1 VQENRLEHILRTIM
15 RPLGSIQILR
25 ALAAL
30 AVVLFHM
37 QGELAHRGFD
47 DPLPSLNVGAFGV
60 DLFFVISGFIMVY
73 SSGPFF
79 AQRVGGWRF
88 FTKRIIRIAPLY
100 WIFTTISAAIA
111 VALSRYPGH
120 ADYSMRHIAASYL
133 FFPAA
138 RPEDG
143 AMLPTCPT
151 GWTLNFEMFFY
162 VCFAFALQWR
172 RPVVVAAVCAAL
184 ALLIVAGFLVA
195 MPKPIAFLAN
205 PIIAEFCLG
214 MLLAQLFLSG
224 FQIAPVTAAV
234 LLLVGVAGALLYT
247 PYVDSHSGLRP
258 LAWGLSALAIV
269 AASILYKATLNGL
282 VARALETLGDA
293 SYSLYLVHTALFI
306 SIYTVLSK
314 FIDLHRIPAFLYG
327 IGLVGASVVA
337 ALGVYKWI
345 ELPIT
350 RHLNRLYKPSR
361 EKGSALE
368 SGLLPR

>member
-1 VQENRLEHILRTIM
+1 M
-15 RPLGSIQILR
+15 RSLGSIQILR

-37 QGELAHRGFD
+37 QGELGHRGFD
-47 DPLPSLNVGAFGV
+47 NPLPSLNVGAFGV

-73 SSGPFF
+73 SSGQFF
-79 AQRVGGWRF
+79 ARRTGGWRF
-88 FTKRIIRIAPLY
+88 FIKRIIRIVPLY
-100 WIFTTISAAIA
+100 WIFTTISAAIS

-120 ADYSMRHIAASYL
+120 AEYSMRHIAASYL
-133 FFPAA
+133 FLPAA

-162 VCFAFALQWR
+162 VCFAFALRWSR
-172 RPVVVAAVCAAL
+172 TVAVAAVCAAL
-184 ALLIVAGFLVA
+184 SLLIVAGFFFVL
-195 MPKPIAFLAN
+195 PEPIAFLAN

-214 MLLAQLFLSG
+214 MLGAQLLLSG
-224 FQIAPVTAAV
+224 LQIAPVTAAA
-234 LLLVGVAGALLYT
+234 LLIAGAAGALLYA
-247 PYVDSHSGLRP
+247 PYVESYSALRP
-258 LAWGLSALAIV
+258 VAWGLSALAIV

-282 VARALETLGDA
+282 VTRALETLGDA

-306 SIYTVLSK
+306 SIYVVLSK
-314 FIDLHRIPAFLYG
+314 VIDVHRIPALVYG
-327 IGLVGASVVA
+327 VGLVGASIVS

-350 RHLNRLYKPSR
+350 RYLKGFYEPSR

-368 SGLLPR
+368 SRLLSR